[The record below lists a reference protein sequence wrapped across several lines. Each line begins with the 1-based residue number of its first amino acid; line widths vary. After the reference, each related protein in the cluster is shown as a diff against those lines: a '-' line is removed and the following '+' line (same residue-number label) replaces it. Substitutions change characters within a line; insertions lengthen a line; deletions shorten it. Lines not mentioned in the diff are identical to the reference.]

1 MNRLAL
7 LSESQLTSILVTG
20 ANGFIGKAITEHLHS
35 LKVCTLGACRNPAN
49 SPGEVRS
56 PSLGELSNWIPIL
69 MGKSIVIHT
78 AGRAHITDNA
88 MNDPMKLFRE
98 INTAGTLRLAKQ
110 AANSGVRRFIFL
122 SSIGVNG
129 THSTKPF
136 NEADTCQPAEP
147 YAVSKLEAEK
157 GLMELSQETKMEV
170 VIIRPPLVY
179 GPCAPGNFGKLSNAV
194 RRGTPLPL
202 GAVTENRRT
211 LVGLG
216 NLVDLIVTCA
226 YHPAAANQV
235 FLAGDDEDLSTADLL
250 RRMAKAFDV
259 TPRLPP
265 VPVAL
270 LKAIARAAGK
280 GDMIDRLCG
289 SLQVDISKAQEVL
302 GWTPPISV
310 DEGLRRAAE
319 VFRRE
324 ATV

>member
-1 MNRLAL
+1 MNRLTSL
-7 LSESQLTSILVTG
+7 GESQLTSILVTG
-20 ANGFIGKAITEHLHS
+20 ANGFIGKAITEHLRS
-35 LKVCTLGACRNPAN
+35 LQADVVGACRNAEN
-49 SPGEVRS
+49 SPREVCS
-56 PSLGELSNWIPIL
+56 PSLGELSDWIPIL
-69 MGKSIVIHT
+69 MGKSVVIHT
-78 AGRAHITDNA
+78 AGRAHIMNDA
-88 MNDPMKLFRE
+88 MIDPMKLFRE

-110 AANSGVRRFIFL
+110 AAKSGVRRFIFL

-129 THSTKPF
+129 THSIKPF
-136 NEADTCQPAEP
+136 NETDTCQPAEP

-170 VIIRPPLVY
+170 VVIRPPLVY
-179 GPCAPGNFGKLSNAV
+179 GPSAPGNFGKLSNAV
-194 RRGTPLPL
+194 KRGTPLPL
-202 GAVTENRRT
+202 GAVTQNRRT
-211 LVGLG
+211 LVGLD

-250 RRMAKAFDV
+250 RRMARAFDV

-270 LKAIARAAGK
+270 LKAVARAAGK

-289 SLQVDISKAQEVL
+289 SLQVDISKSREVL

-319 VFRRE
+319 GFRRE
-324 ATV
+324 TAV